1 MRTGDLNG
9 KQVMIQTLSAR
20 PVLATVKN
28 VEPSLGV
35 WIMDDSADWI
45 DAAHVSQEI
54 QKPAFFIP
62 WASVAW
68 IAVESTF

>member
-9 KQVMIQTLSAR
+9 KQVMIQILSAR
-20 PVLATVKN
+20 PVLATVKD
-28 VEPSLGV
+28 VEPNLGV
-35 WIMDDSADWI
+35 WIMDDSGDWI
-45 DAAHVSQEI
+45 DAAHVSQEF
-54 QKPAFFIP
+54 QKPAFFVP